1 MDEGWRRFLLQWI
14 LPVGVFGLIVV
25 IVLAA
30 FNANIKNAAAT
41 DYEGNLL
48 DATKHYA
55 TNVYS
60 SVQKS
65 EAVGSTVAASI
76 SDLGLNTGSIVASL
90 NYIVEYSDAYAAVYC
105 NSDGSAVSDTGDK
118 IDIQNAEYYADLM
131 QDSVYEYY
139 FVQNDGIMG
148 NPALIINIPVDD
160 NGSRVL
166 AFYPMGMSNIK
177 RIVTVDKDYDSKAYC
192 MILDSDGSVLASTFS
207 DNRYILGS
215 NIWEEL
221 LKTNAAATIRRVKT
235 RVQSGN
241 SGTFSALINDIQ
253 SFASFSPIPGTNK
266 FLMLVIDQ
274 TAVNKAEDKLAA
286 GSSKKL
292 VLLVSVMAIFI
303 VVITITN
310 IVQIY
315 VTTRNKEALED
326 KADTDLLTGLKNK
339 IATEREIKEYMEAN
353 PDKLAMMFLVDLD
366 NFKKINDTMGH
377 AFGDEVL
384 RELGRNIGVN
394 FRVTDVI
401 GRIGGD
407 EFMIFLKNLKEDPN
421 TIKEAQ
427 KLSYFF
433 KHFQVGDYVKYSVTA
448 SIGAAVFP
456 AHGTDFESLYK
467 SADAAVYKS
476 KKRGKNQLSFFDDRD
491 RTPEEVAYADA
502 HQISIERK
510 EENTPIES

>member
-1 MDEGWRRFLLQWI
+1 MDEGWKRFLLQWV

-25 IVLAA
+25 IILAA
-30 FNANIKNAAAT
+30 FNANIKSAAAS
-41 DYEGNLL
+41 DYEGSVL
-48 DATKHYA
+48 DATKQYA
-55 TNVYS
+55 TNVYA
-60 SVQKS
+60 SVQRS
-65 EAVGSTVAASI
+65 ESVGNVVAASI
-76 SDLGLNTGSIVASL
+76 SDFELRNDGIVASL
-90 NYIVEYSDAYAAVYC
+90 SYIVEYSDAY
-105 NSDGSAVSDTGDK
+105 SAVFCDANNNAITDTGEV
-118 IDIQNAEYYADLM
+118 IDIVNTTYYNDLLT
-131 QDSVYEYY
+131 DNVYEYH

-148 NPALIINIPVDD
+148 NPALVITIPVPDT
-160 NGSRVL
+160 NAKVL
-166 AFYPMGMSNIK
+166 VFYPMGMTNIRK
-177 RIVTVDKDYDSKAYC
+177 LVTTDKDFDAKSYC
-192 MILDSDGSVLASTFS
+192 MILDSDGAVLASTFS
-207 DNRYILGS
+207 DSRYIIGA

-221 LKTNAAATIRRVKT
+221 LKTNATATIRRVKT
-235 RVQSGN
+235 RAQSGN
-241 SGTFSALINDIQ
+241 SGSFSATINGID
-253 SFASFSPIPGTNK
+253 SFATFSPIPGTDK
-266 FLMLVIDQ
+266 FLMIVLDQ
-274 TAVNKAEDKLAA
+274 TAVAKAESRLAA
-286 GSSKKL
+286 GSTKKL
-292 VLLVSVMAIFI
+292 GLLVSVMALF
-303 VVITITN
+303 VVIITIVN

-421 TIKEAQ
+421 TLKEAQ

-491 RTPEEVAYADA
+491 RTPEEVAYADS